1 MSTSK
6 NSKELEVFADREEVY
21 KLTYYDRLTNL
32 LNKEKIYLEFE
43 KLLKGSHTQNI
54 AFILIDIDNFGYIN
68 NTLGYDIGDMLLKK
82 VAYNLE
88 KRYCPIHNIA
98 RINSDEFLLI
108 YNNFYSLS
116 AIENEVEKILKE
128 IRCIDLLEGRNIR
141 ISASVGIAIYGY
153 HGRRFYD
160 LLGCADTALHYS
172 KKSGKNC
179 YKWYTSDMQ
188 IKVYRDIDLINELE
202 AAIINDDLEM
212 YYQPIVETNTGEIKG
227 FEALVRW
234 KHDKKGLIPPSEFI
248 PIAEHSGQM
257 KSLEKLILKKIFSN
271 VETWMYDCGEKIFIS
286 INLSAKG
293 LIRWNLLSYLNLL
306 LDEHKVN
313 PNRIEFEFTETALI
327 ENIEESL
334 VILEKVKSLGFKISL
349 DDFGTGYSSLNYLKH
364 LPIDKLKL
372 DKTFVDTIENSD
384 KDMMIV
390 KSIIDL
396 GHNMALQI
404 VAEGVEREVQVDV
417 LKIMNCDYI
426 QGYYY
431 GMPQPEEH
439 MLKLIK

>member
-1 MSTSK
+1 
-6 NSKELEVFADREEVY
+6 
-21 KLTYYDRLTNL
+21 
-32 LNKEKIYLEFE
+32 
-43 KLLKGSHTQNI
+43 
-54 AFILIDIDNFGYIN
+54 
-68 NTLGYDIGDMLLKK
+68 
-82 VAYNLE
+82 
-88 KRYCPIHNIA
+88 
-98 RINSDEFLLI
+98 
-108 YNNFYSLS
+108 
-116 AIENEVEKILKE
+116 
-128 IRCIDLLEGRNIR
+128 
-141 ISASVGIAIYGY
+141 
-153 HGRRFYD
+153 
-160 LLGCADTALHYS
+160 
-172 KKSGKNC
+172 
-179 YKWYTSDMQ
+179 
-188 IKVYRDIDLINELE
+188 
-202 AAIINDDLEM
+202 
-212 YYQPIVETNTGEIKG
+212 
-227 FEALVRW
+227 
-234 KHDKKGLIPPSEFI
+234 
-248 PIAEHSGQM
+248 M

-271 VETWMYDCGEKIFIS
+271 IETLMYDCGEKVFIS

-431 GMPQPEEH
+431 GMPQPEEN